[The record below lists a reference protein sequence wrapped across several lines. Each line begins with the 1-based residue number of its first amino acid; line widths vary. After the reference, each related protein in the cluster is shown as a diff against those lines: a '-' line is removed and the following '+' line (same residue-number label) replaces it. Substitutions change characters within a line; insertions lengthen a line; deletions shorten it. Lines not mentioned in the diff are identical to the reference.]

1 MDAFTRSVERM
12 FDAPLLLEE
21 SEEAQL
27 AVHWLIPTGPDAR
40 DSVIST
46 AEQCNISPMLLTRL
60 HRRQVEP
67 DSVPVALLTKLGE
80 VLGCSAG
87 QIYVY
92 LQQDDEVATAAMF
105 KRQPG
110 CVVVPATKL
119 PFKDA
124 VISSPDMDE
133 ADREEW
139 LSLCSL

>member
-1 MDAFTRSVERM
+1 MDEFARSVERM
-12 FDAPLLLEE
+12 FDAPLLHEE
-21 SEEAQL
+21 CEEAQP
-27 AVHWLIPTGPDAR
+27 AVHGLIPSGPDAR

-46 AEQCNISPMLLTRL
+46 AEQCHISPMLLTRL
-60 HRRQVEP
+60 HRRQVDP
-67 DSVPVALLTKLGE
+67 DSVPVGLLTKLGE

-92 LQQDDEVATAAMF
+92 LQQEDEVATAAMF

-110 CVVVPATKL
+110 RVDVPATRL

-133 ADREEW
+133 ADRKEW